1 MFLLIHDPRNNNCM
15 CIKFTFHNVSIN
27 SFAYLETVIQ
37 EAIFTFHNVS
47 INSENAFASGKW
59 YDPIY
64 IPQCFY

>member
-1 MFLLIHDPRNNNCM
+1 M

-27 SFAYLETVIQ
+27 SFADLETVIQ